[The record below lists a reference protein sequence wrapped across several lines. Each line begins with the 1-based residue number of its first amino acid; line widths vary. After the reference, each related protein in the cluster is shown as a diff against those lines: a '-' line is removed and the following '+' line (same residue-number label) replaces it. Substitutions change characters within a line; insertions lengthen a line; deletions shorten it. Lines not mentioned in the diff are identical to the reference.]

1 MPSAFYDYL
10 PYYHGR
16 PHRGVRM
23 QSPEGA
29 RHLPPPRPPNGTR
42 IVGIPILG
50 GLHHRYGFAV
60 SARAPPSVEQRA
72 A

>member
-50 GLHHRYGFAV
+50 GLHHRYGFAAAPRV
-60 SARAPPSVEQRA
+60 PPSVEQRA